1 MRRKKNIIDDI
12 ALRMRF
18 EEITDDEII
27 TLISENVQDLEMG
40 DREGATLLWHA
51 AFLNRRKVAEWLIG
65 HGANIN
71 TQDEIGFS
79 ALHIATQEKHIEL
92 VSYLLQNGANVNIQD
107 KFGNTPL
114 MRTDRATPDEIFRI
128 LLENGADVDLKNIAG
143 VSFRDI
149 CFGNVSPYVQGLIDE
164 KPQRELDGA

>member
-18 EEITDDEII
+18 EETTDDEII

-40 DREGATLLWHA
+40 DCTGATLLWHA
-51 AFLNRRKVAEWLIG
+51 AFLNRRKVVEWLIG
-65 HGANIN
+65 RGANIN
-71 TQDEIGFS
+71 TQDENGFS
-79 ALHIATQEKHIEL
+79 ALHIATQEKHIDM

-107 KFGNTPL
+107 KFGNTPI
-114 MRTDRATPDEIFRI
+114 MRTDRSTPPELLRI
-128 LLENGADVDLKNIAG
+128 LLENGTDVDIKNIAG

-149 CFGNVSPYVQGLIDE
+149 TIANPLTQELLDKYFTSLE
-164 KPQRELDGA
+164 KQE

>member
-18 EEITDDEII
+18 EEVTDDEII

-40 DREGATLLWHA
+40 DRAGATLLWHA

-65 HGANIN
+65 RGANIN
-71 TQDEIGFS
+71 TQDENGFS
-79 ALHIATQEKHIEL
+79 ALHIATQEKRIEM

-114 MRTDRATPDEIFRI
+114 MRTDCAAPPELLRM
-128 LLENGADVDLKNIAG
+128 LLENGTDVDIKNIAG
-143 VSFRDI
+143 ISYRDI
-149 CFGNVSPYVQGLIDE
+149 MGCFG
-164 KPQRELDGA
+164 